1 MSKPL
6 MDKSKY
12 IEDLRK
18 IDDNYKIMN
27 SMRPL
32 PKSGVDYF
40 VKEFSIST
48 AHSSNAI
55 EGNTFTYDETRLL
68 LEKGIE
74 SGAHSFREKMDI
86 VGYKQGFNLL
96 YTALK
101 NGRKIDEEFI
111 KELHTYVLFG
121 DEEAGKYRTIQ
132 NYIGNLSRVV
142 YTPCSPKYVPEEMAK
157 YVEKLNADFQNN
169 QERLKDND
177 IDWNSLFH
185 NLAEHHIA
193 FERIHPFIDGNGRT
207 GRLLLTYEMISLGL
221 LPVDIRYEERKR
233 YEAGFSSYHDK
244 EKYSSRAESKTEK
257 MAQLLAECELKSME
271 LWNKTFEEYKQDSS
285 EQRAKAGAGLGKELK
300 AKKAQKKAEERRAS
314 VEEYKRTTEQTHA
327 PNSAGKDENG
337 R

>member
-6 MDKSKY
+6 IEKSKY
-12 IEDLRK
+12 IENLK
-18 IDDNYKIMN
+18 QIDNNYKIMKT
-27 SMRPL
+27 MRPL
-32 PKSGVDYF
+32 PQSGVDYF

-96 YTALK
+96 YSSLK
-101 NGRKIDEEFI
+101 KKREIDEKFI

-121 DEEAGKYRTIQ
+121 DEEAGRYRTIQ
-132 NYIGNLSRVV
+132 NYIGSLTRVV
-142 YTPCSPKYVPEEMAK
+142 YTPSAPKYVPQEMAQ

-169 QERLKDND
+169 KELLKKDD

-207 GRLLLTYEMISLGL
+207 GRLLLTYEMIALGL
-221 LPVDIRYEERKR
+221 LPVDIRYEERER
-233 YEAGFSSYHDK
+233 YAAGFSAYHDK
-244 EKYSSRAESKTEK
+244 EKYSTRPESKTEK

-271 LWNKTFEEYKQDSS
+271 LWNKTFEEYKQDDCG
-285 EQRAKAGAGLGKELK
+285 QRAKEIQEHLERITGKPIAELGKEIKKEQKTLLK
-300 AKKAQKKAEERRAS
+300 QKQEDME
-314 VEEYKRTTEQTHA
+314 H
-327 PNSAGKDENG
+327 DE
-337 R
+337 